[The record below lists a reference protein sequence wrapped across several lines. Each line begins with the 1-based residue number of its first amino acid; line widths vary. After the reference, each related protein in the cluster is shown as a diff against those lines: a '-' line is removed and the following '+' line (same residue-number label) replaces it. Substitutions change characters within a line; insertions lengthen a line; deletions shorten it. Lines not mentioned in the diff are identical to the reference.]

1 MQTCLCSLQ
10 EPAPL
15 YDLAMLALDSEESGW
30 TEADGPKPHLA
41 QYIVDFLKSKAEML
55 LDYFSIEVDEVG
67 SLLWC
72 SQGKARN
79 NITRKLIFP
88 TQQLLI
94 LDQITFKISELGL
107 FLCMICDIQYS
118 LVIYLMLVNCHILK
132 TNHEGL

>member
-1 MQTCLCSLQ
+1 
-10 EPAPL
+10 
-15 YDLAMLALDSEESGW
+15 MLALDSEESGW